1 MLTSYDRHQLAGKN
15 ISENVLNEQLAC
27 FIKGFDFIEIK
38 AAATVQKGINTL
50 SASQCADYIQKWD
63 DYQQGDKTIFK
74 FVPASGA
81 ASRMFRDLYAFLS
94 ADYQTPTTDFE
105 KLFFSRIAHFAF
117 YETLDEQCRQNAGK
131 DITCLIN
138 EGSYK
143 VIVENL
149 LETKGLGYRL
159 LPKGLLPFH
168 RYPDGV
174 RTAME
179 EHLVEGALY
188 AKNKTGKVNLH
199 LTVSAGHQFLFE
211 KAVEEKRALYEQ
223 KFNVTYS
230 VTFSNQQ
237 PSTDTIAV
245 DTNNQPFRTAD
256 GSLLFR
262 PGGHGALIDNL
273 NQMDADIVFIKN
285 IDNVVPDR
293 LKEVTV
299 MYKKTLAGLLVDLQE
314 KIFGYLQLIESGQYT
329 HAQVEEM
336 IYFIQKELFVKNPE
350 TKLLEDAELILYIKQ
365 KLLRPLRVCG
375 MVRNDGEPGGGPFF
389 AVNPDG
395 TVSLQIVEQSQLD
408 RNNPMY
414 KAGTHFNPV
423 DLVCA
428 LKRPDGQKYH
438 LPDYVDK
445 QTGFI
450 SKKSQDGQE
459 LKALELPGLWNGSM
473 SDWNTVFV
481 EVPVETF
488 NPVKTV
494 NDLLREQHQTAP
506 NPSILSNSPYD
517 LENR

>member
-1 MLTSYDRHQLAGKN
+1 MFTPNDQRQLAEKN
-15 ISENVLNEQLAC
+15 ISEDMLKDQLAC
-27 FIKGFDFIEIK
+27 FVKGFDFLHVK
-38 AAATVQKGINTL
+38 ASATVQKGIITL
-50 SASQCADYIQKWD
+50 SASQCAEYIQKWD

-81 ASRMFRDLYAFLS
+81 ASRMFKDLYAFLS
-94 ADYQTPTTDFE
+94 ADSQTPTTDFE
-105 KLFFSRIAHFAF
+105 KFFFSRITHFAF
-117 YETLDEQCRQNAGK
+117 YEVLNEQCQQHEGK
-131 DITCLIN
+131 DIPSLME
-138 EGSYK
+138 EGRYK
-143 VIVENL
+143 AIVENL
-149 LETKGLGYRL
+149 LETKGLDYSS
-159 LPKGLLPFH
+159 LPKGLLLFH
-168 RYPDGV
+168 RYPDGA

-188 AKNKTGKVNLH
+188 AKNKIGKVNLH
-199 LTVSAGHQFLFE
+199 LTVSAGHQSLFE

-223 KFNVTYS
+223 KFNVAYS
-230 VTFSNQQ
+230 VSFSNQN

-245 DTNNQPFRTAD
+245 DKNNRPFRTAD

-262 PGGHGALIDNL
+262 PGGHGALIGNL
-273 NQMDADIVFIKN
+273 NQIDADVVFIKN

-299 MYKKTLAGLLVDLQE
+299 TYKKALAGVLVDLQE
-314 KIFGYLQLIESGQYT
+314 KIFGYLQLIESGNYT
-329 HAQVEEM
+329 HQQVEEM
-336 IYFIQKELFVKNPE
+336 IYFLQKELFVKNPE
-350 TKLLEDAELILYIKQ
+350 TKFLEDAELILYIKQ

-389 AVNPDG
+389 TVNPDG

-408 RNNPMY
+408 KNDPKVQAMY

-481 EVPVETF
+481 EVPLETF

-494 NDLLREQHQTAP
+494 NDLLRDVHLP
-506 NPSILSNSPYD
+506 
-517 LENR
+517 